1 MAAIKAIYENGVIR
15 PLQPLNLA
23 EGARVEVSI
32 IVSSGPD
39 PGYVQVSEE
48 EYTAFL
54 GELDK
59 IASLPYSPHPDGRTD
74 ISTNHDD
81 ILYPKLDK

>member
-23 EGARVEVSI
+23 EGAQLEVSI
-32 IVSSGPD
+32 TVIGGAGSSHE
-39 PGYVQVSEE
+39 QVRDED
-48 EYTAFL
+48 YIAFL
-54 GELDK
+54 GELGK